1 FQLTRSAYE
10 RDRHRVAAALDRHR
24 VAAAFLAISVRRL
37 PERLF
42 ARAAPPLRP
51 SSTAALL
58 FPSIVGCSS
67 RGGASFAPWAVFSI
81 TLPWRLLLSAAFGM
95 LTAKHNTARII
106 MPPKRPDNDEERLA
120 RVDAVLEQ
128 LHRGQEEAL

>member
-1 FQLTRSAYE
+1 RRSPWKHDYTMHHEDQDYSRIPIRGIRETGWLKSGTAEPASFQLTRSAYE

-67 RGGASFAPWAVFSI
+67 RGGASFAPWAVFS
-81 TLPWRLLLSAAFGM
+81 
-95 LTAKHNTARII
+95 
-106 MPPKRPDNDEERLA
+106 
-120 RVDAVLEQ
+120 
-128 LHRGQEEAL
+128 